1 MEQISPPPAA
11 SPLQSHP
18 KKQAQ
23 GSPQLRKL
31 QLHRKG
37 GGRHPTNPNNS
48 PHKRNNSTPRTGEGH
63 APQIES
69 RRSKAIAAGQGGGGS
84 RVLERVCVP
93 PGVVSA
99 AVDPER
105 EEEREAEERGMR
117 GQPLRRLPH
126 PRPRVRPTPLHLLLP
141 DYGSQISTASAAASL
156 GLALP
161 A

>member
-1 MEQISPPPAA
+1 MPPRSNRGGAKPSPP
-11 SPLQSHP
+11 
-18 KKQAQ
+18 
-23 GSPQLRKL
+23 
-31 QLHRKG
+31 
-37 GGRHPTNPNNS
+37 GR
-48 PHKRNNSTPRTGEGH
+48 G
-63 APQIES
+63 
-69 RRSKAIAAGQGGGGS
+69 GGGGS

-105 EEEREAEERGMR
+105 EEEREAEERGVR

-141 DYGSQISTASAAASL
+141 DYGSQISTAASL